1 MKVSTLGV
9 ESGTLGAR
17 KGKKG
22 KKAGKSLFFAL
33 FDKAQMGSAK
43 IAGKG
48 RNSAKS
54 TPLAGLNR
62 GEMGRLLEQLQDRG
76 GSTQW
81 QALQKAKLKAGKS
94 KGELV
99 QLGAKRPVK
108 GGTGKAGEDD
118 SERLLREALAYL
130 KSEKGENSEG
140 RKRKPLLGAL
150 EEWAAAEQ
158 AAQTATTKTK
168 GKHPKNKT
176 KAGESETAVGL
187 AGKTTDATSKGTA
200 VVETTPRVRLLKKSV
215 DSEANLAM
223 AKGEAA
229 KQGAVV
235 KTADQN
241 GTAVGKKAGKVDVA
255 ALATSISG
263 KEGDKAAAIL
273 EQLQKDGRPVP
284 TLTRTKRTAPT
295 EKHVK
300 QSDDTSFPKVSGNEG
315 EQTRAKGAAETTA
328 GAKKKTTLRP
338 SAVTNKAG
346 AEKPAPKLTH
356 GQTADLRREPVAR
369 DQGAEVTDVTYEKQ
383 TVKVPKPRLANVP
396 VDRTREQSA
405 QTKTE
410 AKPVL
415 PEAVRTHGAS
425 AKSKTKSEPKT
436 TQVGA
441 TKPSESGK
449 GAHGLRDALAQ
460 AGARERPALRQNEVR
475 QPSVDMNTNTW
486 QAAETATQADQD
498 FNQGFLFQ
506 RHNAGGSGAAESTV
520 AARRSGDLSF
530 AAVQQQANQRAEAST
545 ESQATKSESFPQPG
559 FSMLEDGM
567 EEAYLIRPKS
577 VTVKLKPAELGEV
590 RITVSRE
597 GDQMQAQIETQSS
610 RTAKLIRDSQAE
622 LEQSMRERG
631 MDFERFDVREDRDA
645 KDQNEQRRQ
654 AFEQRQMFN
663 GDAEERREA
672 YQERRESHEGERGER
687 VGETRGEPSA
697 NQPAAATTASSATI
711 DPNAPLDVT
720 A

>member
-1 MKVSTLGV
+1 MKVSTLGG
-9 ESGTLGAR
+9 EGGTLGAR
-17 KGKKG
+17 AGKKG

-33 FDKAQMGSAK
+33 FDKARIGSAK

-48 RNSAKS
+48 QHSAKS
-54 TPLAGLNR
+54 NALAGLDR

-76 GSTQW
+76 GSTLW

-99 QLGAKRPVK
+99 GLGAKRPIK
-108 GGTGKAGEDD
+108 GGTGKAGEED

-130 KSEKGENSEG
+130 KSEKGEKGEG

-158 AAQTATTKTK
+158 AAQTVAGKAK
-168 GKHPKNKT
+168 GKHPKSKT
-176 KAGESETAVGL
+176 KAGETETAVGL
-187 AGKTTDATSKGTA
+187 AGKTTEAPVKASA
-200 VVETTPRVRLLKKSV
+200 VETTPRVRLLKKSAGA
-215 DSEANLAM
+215 EAGNAM
-223 AKGEAA
+223 AKL
-229 KQGAVV
+229 GAVA
-235 KTADQN
+235 KEGDQS
-241 GTAVGKKAGKVDVA
+241 GISTGKKDGKVDVG
-255 ALATSISG
+255 ALAKSLSA
-263 KEGDKAAAIL
+263 KDGDKAAAIL

-284 TLTRTKRTAPT
+284 TLTRTKRM
-295 EKHVK
+295 
-300 QSDDTSFPKVSGNEG
+300 TSAEQQAKPGESALAQKAAEEG
-315 EQTRAKGAAETTA
+315 ATPHTKGAVDSGRRAGKPKQGAATA
-328 GAKKKTTLRP
+328 
-338 SAVTNKAG
+338 KANTQTPKG
-346 AEKPAPKLTH
+346 GVADISRDPA
-356 GQTADLRREPVAR
+356 AREM
-369 DQGAEVTDVTYEKQ
+369 GAEVTDIHYEKQ
-383 TVKVPKPRLANVP
+383 KVKVAKPRMARVP
-396 VDRTREQSA
+396 VDRPREQPA
-405 QTKTE
+405 QAKMD

-415 PEAVRTHGAS
+415 PETVRTHGEP
-425 AKSKTKSEPKT
+425 AKSKSKSETKT

-441 TKPSESGK
+441 TKASERGK
-449 GAHGLRDALAQ
+449 GAHALRDALAQ
-460 AGARERPALRQNEVR
+460 AGARERPAPRPQEAR
-475 QPSVDMNTNTW
+475 PAGVDMNTTAW
-486 QAAETATQADQD
+486 QAAETASHADQD

-506 RHNAGGSGAAESTV
+506 RNAGGSGATESTV
-520 AARRSGDLSF
+520 AARRGGDLSF
-530 AAVQQQANQRAEAST
+530 AAVQQQANQRAEASS
-545 ESQATKSESFPQPG
+545 ESQATTRESFPQPG
-559 FSMLEDGM
+559 FSMLEEGM

-610 RTAKLIRDSQAE
+610 RTARLIRDSQAE

-631 MDFERFDVREDRDA
+631 MDFERFDVREERDT

-672 YQERRESHEGERGER
+672 YQERHESHEGERTGESR
-687 VGETRGEPSA
+687 AEPAA
-697 NQPAAATTASSATI
+697 NQAAAAPATSTTI